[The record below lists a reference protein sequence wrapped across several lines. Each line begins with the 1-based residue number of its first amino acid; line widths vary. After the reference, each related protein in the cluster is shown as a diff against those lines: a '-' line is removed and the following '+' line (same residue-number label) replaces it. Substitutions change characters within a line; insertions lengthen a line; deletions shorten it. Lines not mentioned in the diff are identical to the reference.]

1 MRRALEVAL
10 ADPAQL
16 AERGGAGGGGATV
29 RLGALPMSA
38 ELAARVSTAAQ
49 SLGVSVAEVVRR
61 ALAP

>member
-1 MRRALEVAL
+1 MRRAFEVAWRIRRSS
-10 ADPAQL
+10 PSVVG
-16 AERGGAGGGGATV
+16 RVGTV